1 MPFGVAASVLLFLAV
16 VVTAWG
22 DSFSYDSTGR
32 LLSSVQS
39 NGLVSSF
46 SYDGEGNT
54 IAAQSSATDA
64 GSGGGAGNGIA
75 DWWET
80 QYFGAVGIDPLADP
94 DGDGASNLLE
104 YALGLNPTTSD
115 YVGCLGQGTVS
126 DAGNT
131 YLSLSYSRP
140 EPAPSGLSYTVEAC
154 AELAP
159 SSWSSTG
166 VVEMEITANATFQTI
181 TVRDA
186 VPLNGSPRRFMRLKV
201 SNPISNP

>member
-1 MPFGVAASVLLFLAV
+1 
-16 VVTAWG
+16 
-22 DSFSYDSTGR
+22 
-32 LLSSVQS
+32 LSSIQS

-46 SYDGEGNT
+46 SYDGEGNPIT
-54 IAAQSSATDA
+54 AQSSATDA

-80 QYFGAVGIDPLADP
+80 LYFGAVGIDPLADA

-104 YALGLNPTTSD
+104 YALGLNPKTGD
-115 YVGCLGQGTVS
+115 YIGRMGQGTVI

-131 YLSLSYSRP
+131 YLSLSYTRP

-166 VVEMEITANATFQTI
+166 IVEMGSTANATFQTI

-186 VPLNGSPRRFMRLKV
+186 VPLNGSPRRFMRLNV
-201 SNPISNP
+201 GNQISNP